1 MAAKKQTLSNALLN
15 AVLTGAAYTSPS
27 ARYIAL
33 FTTAPDASTGGGGTE
48 VTGGAYVRV
57 AVTFSPAAAGSTANT
72 AAVTFPVATAS
83 WGTVEAVAICDA
95 LTSGNQLYFGDLGT
109 EKLVDIGD
117 QLNFAVGAIT
127 VTES

>member
-1 MAAKKQTLSNALLN
+1 MAAKKTTLSNALLN

-33 FTTAPDASTGGGGTE
+33 FTTAPDAGAGGTE
-48 VTGGAYVRV
+48 VTGGAY
-57 AVTFSPAAAGSTANT
+57 
-72 AAVTFPVATAS
+72 
-83 WGTVEAVAICDA
+83 A
-95 LTSGNQLYFGDLGT
+95 LTAGNQLYYGDLGT

>member
-1 MAAKKQTLSNALLN
+1 
-15 AVLTGAAYTSPS
+15 
-27 ARYIAL
+27 
-33 FTTAPDASTGGGGTE
+33 
-48 VTGGAYVRV
+48 
-57 AVTFSPAAAGSTANT
+57 
-72 AAVTFPVATAS
+72 VTFPVATAS

-95 LTSGNQLYFGDLGT
+95 LTAGNQLYYGDLGT